1 MLLSRLPPPLEP
13 PPPPQYTLNC
23 GGACSRLYGCRRSC
37 ERILHIARNPIKY
50 PLQCRCGATHFP
62 PTTIPHPM
70 PCVSFAY
77 RFIAKQH
84 HRYLLYLQTPRSPI
98 DCVRGMYWGGDEK
111 HYLQPPS
118 PCPTPRLV
126 RLLNTHVYSNSHIL
140 CLSDNDTAC
149 ANMHANHL
157 TGMCLIS
164 TATPPHPLF

>member
-1 MLLSRLPPPLEP
+1 MRRRRRRSDIESCSPRSHSIPTGFVHLSVWCCCRDYPHPSNH

-98 DCVRGMYWGGDEK
+98 DCVRGMYWGGGMK
-111 HYLQPPS
+111 SIIFNLPP
-118 PCPTPRLV
+118 P
-126 RLLNTHVYSNSHIL
+126 
-140 CLSDNDTAC
+140 A
-149 ANMHANHL
+149 
-157 TGMCLIS
+157 
-164 TATPPHPLF
+164 PPPAL